1 MSNSGN
7 TAISEQKHGL
17 KVENETMLKITWKR
31 LKRNKLAVISL
42 GLIIFFYL
50 VAIFA
55 PMIAPYSIDD
65 MDFDSLWS
73 VPSKSHLMG
82 TDSMGRDLF
91 TLVIYGSRVSLT
103 VGLVSMAIAIT
114 IGTVL
119 GAISGYYGGI
129 VDNII
134 MRITDIFLCFPSFFL
149 ILTIVAMFGNGIY
162 KVIVIIGLTSW
173 MSVARLVRGQFLSL
187 KERDFVEG
195 ARALGAND
203 ARIIFTHL
211 LPNSMAPIIVA
222 ATMRVGSTILTE
234 AVLSFLG
241 LGVKQGTVSWGGLL
255 QDAQA
260 ITVMKQTPWVAI
272 FPGMM
277 IFVTVLA
284 FNLLGDGLRD
294 ALDPKLKH

>member
-1 MSNSGN
+1 MSAKVQNEVL
-7 TAISEQKHGL
+7 EQKYGL
-17 KVENETMLKITWKR
+17 TVENESMLKITWRR
-31 LKRNKLAVISL
+31 LRRNKLAVVSL
-42 GLIIFFYL
+42 ILIILLYL

-55 PMIAPYSIDD
+55 PMIAPYAVDD
-65 MDFDSLWS
+65 MDFDNLWS
-73 VPSKSHLMG
+73 KPTKAHWMG

-91 TLVIYGSRVSLT
+91 TLILYGSRISLS
-103 VGLVSMAIAIT
+103 VGIVSMAIAIT
-114 IGTVL
+114 IGTIL
-119 GAISGYYGGI
+119 GAIAGYYGGI
-129 VDNII
+129 VDGII
-134 MRITDIFLCFPSFFL
+134 MRFTDIALCFPSFFL

-173 MSVARLVRGQFLSL
+173 MSVTRLVRGQFLSL
-187 KERDFVEG
+187 KEREFVEG
-195 ARALGAND
+195 AKALGAND
-203 ARIIFTHL
+203 FRVIFKHL

-222 ATMRVGSTILTE
+222 STMRIGSTILTE

-241 LGVKQGTVSWGGLL
+241 LGVKHGTVSWGGLL

-294 ALDPKLKH
+294 ALDPKLKQ